1 MPSPRHVLLVDDD
14 PDVSRGVVFM
24 LTQAGYILHTA
35 RTQAE
40 ALQQIQQHP
49 IHAAI
54 LDIRLE
60 GHDEGDDSGL
70 RLAAELPPD
79 VPRIIYTGHA
89 NPDYIK
95 RALEEKGRIRAAH
108 RFVAKG
114 ETGAADELLAVLEE
128 LFRERVA
135 INFELEIHGSLTLPD
150 FARRL
155 ALPDAEAEADLAIAG
170 DIEEILRRLFH
181 PKNPGDPVVRH
192 ITLTSFLPASA
203 PTGASPA
210 RSSALV
216 LRAQPQFGDGGLGR
230 AQVIKLGPRADIEA
244 EAQHHRAFVERLA
257 THCYAQLEEAAYARR
272 VGGLRYAFIGATD
285 LAHVVPFSE
294 YYHAYPADE
303 VVDCLQR
310 FFSLTYPNI
319 LQAKEPA
326 TQYDLRRDYANA
338 LHLTPDKLKRALDYL
353 PAEALTQTE
362 IQLPGIEANAIL
374 NPVTWAMEGEAFR
387 PFVREKAWVAWGHGD
402 LHSHNLLV
410 DHTGN
415 GWLIDCAR
423 AGKGHILRDFVEL
436 ETDIKFSLL
445 PVTDLGMLWMFEMGL
460 LKPARLSEAPPPLEN
475 LPKPDLQK
483 AYTVVSGLRALAYEL
498 IATDFDMREYYQAL
512 FYQTLNVIRL
522 KLSQRRAMPPTKDY
536 HPLLAAALIAERLEA
551 WPQWPS
557 DRVRDANP
565 EQVSRLGKMIHRVRR
580 ALGSPPTP
588 HREA

>member
-1 MPSPRHVLLVDDD
+1 MPPTRHVLLVDDD

-24 LTQAGYILHTA
+24 LTQAGYTLHTA
-35 RTQAE
+35 RNPAE
-40 ALQQIQQHP
+40 AHQQIQQHP

-70 RLAAELPPD
+70 RLAAELPAD

-108 RFVAKG
+108 RFVSKG
-114 ETGAADELLAVLEE
+114 EAGAADELLAVLEE

-155 ALPDAEAEADLAIAG
+155 YLPDTDSDDAPALAR

-181 PKNPGDPVVRH
+181 PKNPGDPVVCL
-192 ITLTSFLPASA
+192 ITLTSFLPTSS
-203 PTGASPA
+203 GSSPA

-216 LRAQPQFGDGGLGR
+216 LRAQPQFADGGLGR

-257 THCYAQLEEAAYARR
+257 SHCYAQLEDVAYARR
-272 VGGLRYAFIGATD
+272 LGGLRYAFIGATD
-285 LAHVVPFSE
+285 LAEVIVFGE
-294 YYHAYPADE
+294 YYRTHPAE
-303 VVDCLQR
+303 ESVTCLQR
-310 FFSLTYPNI
+310 FFSLTYRNI
-319 LQAKEPA
+319 LQAKESA
-326 TQYDLRRDYANA
+326 LHYDLRRDYADA
-338 LHLTPDKLKRALDYL
+338 LHLTPDKLRKALDYL
-353 PAEALTQTE
+353 PANALTQAE
-362 IQLPGIEANAIL
+362 IQLPGIEFNAIL
-374 NPVTWAMEGEAFR
+374 NPVIWAMTGATFR
-387 PFVREKAWVAWGHGD
+387 PFVWEKVWVAWGHGD

-410 DHTGN
+410 DQSGN

-423 AGKGHILRDFVEL
+423 ADKGHILRDFVEL
-436 ETDIKFSLL
+436 ETDLKFSLL
-445 PVTDLGMLWMFEMGL
+445 PTTDLGMLWIFEMGL
-460 LKPARLSEAPPPLEN
+460 LKPARLSEAPAPLEN

-483 AYTVVSGLRALAYEL
+483 AYSVVSGLRALAYDL
-498 IATDFDMREYYQAL
+498 IGTDFDMREYYQAL
-512 FYQTLNVIRL
+512 FYQTLNVVRL
-522 KLSQRRAMPPTKDY
+522 KLSQRRVVPPAKDY

-557 DRVRDANP
+557 DRVASAQP
-565 EQVSRLGKMIHRVRR
+565 ERLSRLGKILQRMRR
-580 ALGSPPTP
+580 AFNASQARRTS
-588 HREA
+588 

>member
-14 PDVSRGVVFM
+14 LDVSRGVVFM
-24 LTQAGYILHTA
+24 LTQAGYTVHTA

-40 ALQQIQQHP
+40 AHQQVQQHP

-114 ETGAADELLAVLEE
+114 EAGAADELLMVLEE

-150 FARRL
+150 FAHRL
-155 ALPDAEAEADLAIAG
+155 SLPEPDTDEAVAR

-181 PKNPGDPVVRH
+181 SHNPGDPVVRH
-192 ITLTSFLPASA
+192 ITLTSILPAPA
-203 PTGASPA
+203 RTAASPA

-257 THCYAQLEEAAYARR
+257 TNCYAQLEEVAYARR

-294 YYHAYPADE
+294 YYYAYPADE

-310 FFSLTYPNI
+310 FFSLTYHNI
-319 LQAKEPA
+319 LQAKESV

-338 LHLTPDKLKRALDYL
+338 LHLTPDKLMKALDYL
-353 PAEALTQTE
+353 PADTLAQAE
-362 IQLPGIEANAIL
+362 IRLPGIESNSIL
-374 NPVTWAMEGEAFR
+374 NPVQWAMAGDAFR

-423 AGKGHILRDFVEL
+423 ADKGHILRDFVEL

-445 PVTDLGMLWMFEMGL
+445 PTTDLGMLWIFEMGL
-460 LKPARLSEAPPPLEN
+460 LKPARLSETPPPLEN
-475 LPKPDLQK
+475 LPKPDVQK
-483 AYTVVSGLRALAYEL
+483 AYAVVGGLRALAYEL
-498 IATDFDMREYYQAL
+498 IGVDFDMREYYQAL

-522 KLSQRRAMPPTKDY
+522 KLSQRRARPPTKDY
-536 HPLLAAALIAERLEA
+536 HPLLAAALIAERLEG

-557 DRVRDANP
+557 DRVREARP
-565 EQVSRLGKMIHRVRR
+565 EQLSRFGKMLHRVRR
-580 ALGSPPTP
+580 ALG
-588 HREA
+588 RQAKQDA

>member
-1 MPSPRHVLLVDDD
+1 MPPSRHVLLVDDD

-24 LTQAGYILHTA
+24 LTQAGYTLHTA
-35 RTQAE
+35 HTQTE
-40 ALQQIQQHP
+40 ALRHIDQHP

-108 RFVAKG
+108 RFVAKSD
-114 ETGAADELLAVLEE
+114 TGAADELLAVLEE

-135 INFELEIHGSLTLPD
+135 INFELEIHGSVTLPD

-155 ALPDAEAEADLAIAG
+155 YLPEADSDEALAQA
-170 DIEEILRRLFH
+170 IEEIVRRLFYVR
-181 PKNPGDPVVRH
+181 NPGDPVVRH
-192 ITLTSFLPASA
+192 VRLTSFLSA
-203 PTGASPA
+203 TSGSSPA

-216 LRAQPQFGDGGLGR
+216 LRAQPQFGDGALGR
-230 AQVIKLGPRADIEA
+230 AQVLKFGARADIET
-244 EAQHHRAFVERLA
+244 EAHHHRLFVERL
-257 THCYAQLEEAAYARR
+257 TSHCYAQLEEVAYARR
-272 VGGLRYAFIGATD
+272 LGGLRYAFIGATD
-285 LAHVVPFSE
+285 LAQVIPFSE
-294 YYHAYPADE
+294 YYQTHLAPDILN
-303 VVDCLQR
+303 CLQR

-319 LQAKEPA
+319 LQAKEA
-326 TQYDLRRDYANA
+326 VAHYDLRRDYADA
-338 LHLTPDKLKRALDYL
+338 LHLTPDKLTKALDYL
-353 PAEALTQTE
+353 PADTLAQAE
-362 IQLPGIEANAIL
+362 IQLPGIEPNTIL
-374 NPVTWAMEGEAFR
+374 NPVTWAIHGETFR
-387 PFVREKAWVAWGHGD
+387 PFVCEKAWVAWGHGD

-410 DHTGN
+410 DQTGN

-445 PVTDLGMLWMFEMGL
+445 PTTDLGQLWIFEAGL
-460 LKPARLSEAPPPLEN
+460 LQPTLLSEAPPSLEN
-475 LPKPDLQK
+475 LPKPDLPK
-483 AYTVVSGLRALAYEL
+483 AYGVVSGLRALAYEL
-498 IATDFDMREYYQAL
+498 IGTDFDMREYYQAL

-522 KLSQRRAMPPTKDY
+522 KLSQRRAMSPDKDY

-565 EQVSRLGKMIHRVRR
+565 KRLSQLGKLLQRLRR
-580 ALGSPPTP
+580 AFNPQAK
-588 HREA
+588 RDE

>member
-1 MPSPRHVLLVDDD
+1 MPPARHVLLVDDD
-14 PDVSRGVVFM
+14 PDVSRGVAFM
-24 LTQAGYILHTA
+24 LTQAGYTIHTA
-35 RTQAE
+35 HDQAE
-40 ALQQIQQHP
+40 AHRQLQQHP

-114 ETGAADELLAVLEE
+114 EAGAADELLVVLEE

-135 INFELEIHGSLTLPD
+135 INFDLEIHGSLTLPD

-155 ALPDAEAEADLAIAG
+155 YLPEPDSDEAVAR

-192 ITLTSFLPASA
+192 VTLTSFLS
-203 PTGASPA
+203 TSSVSSPA
-210 RSSALV
+210 RNSALV

-244 EAQHHRAFVERLA
+244 EAKHHRAFVERLS
-257 THCYAQLEEAAYARR
+257 TNCYAQLEDEAYARR
-272 VGGLRYAFIGATD
+272 VGGLRYAFIGAAD
-285 LAHVVPFSE
+285 LAQVVLFGE
-294 YYHAYPADE
+294 YYRAHEAD
-303 VVDCLQR
+303 DIAHCLHR
-310 FFSLTYPNI
+310 FFSLTYRHI
-319 LQAKEPA
+319 LQAKEQA
-326 TQYDLRRDYANA
+326 AQYDLRRDYADA
-338 LHLTPDKLKRALDYL
+338 LHLTPDKLKKALNDL
-353 PAEALTQTE
+353 PPEILTQAE
-362 IQLPGIEANAIL
+362 IQLPGIEATTIL
-374 NPVTWAMEGEAFR
+374 NPVTWAIAGEAFR
-387 PFVREKAWVAWGHGD
+387 PFVREKAWLTWGHGD

-410 DHTGN
+410 DHSGN

-423 AGKGHILRDFVEL
+423 ADKGHILRDFVEL

-445 PVTDLGMLWMFEMGL
+445 PTTDLGQLWIFEAGL
-460 LKPARLSEAPPPLEN
+460 LKPMRLSEDPPPLEGN

-483 AYTVVSGLRALAYEL
+483 AYTAVSGLRALACDL
-498 IATDFDMREYYQAL
+498 IGLDFDMREYYQAL

-522 KLSQRRAMPPTKDY
+522 KLSQRRAVPPAKDH

-557 DRVRDANP
+557 DRVAQARP
-565 EQVSRLGKMIHRVRR
+565 ERLTRLGKILQRVRR
-580 ALGSPPTP
+580 ALGAQSN
-588 HREA
+588 RAE